1 MTSLTRFSRNKEMMG
16 NRRSL
21 IGRNSTRSLRDL
33 GGPTLPPPLHRAAK
47 NRGPRSDLTDVQ
59 VVCNHSWLSMR
70 FCENLF
76 RFCVNGH
83 GATMIP
89 NIRIGLIFDYDTG
102 YCRGVLKGIKQYAE
116 AMRHWVL
123 MPVIADPRAVRAL
136 GKLKVDGLISWL
148 FRSSIAALASALERP
163 WVSVCGVVP
172 DEQIPRVGPDDFLMG
187 QLAAEHLLGC
197 GIRRFAFIGH
207 TYHAGSDRRE
217 AGFRQTIERAGYS
230 LDHYHEHG
238 PRLFKSTTQGWA
250 PNRSFRRWV
259 LTLPRQ
265 VGVATFYDFL
275 GLQLSEACREA
286 GLRVPEDVAIVGM
299 GNDDLLCDFAR
310 PSLSSVA
317 VATEQIGYQ
326 AAALLDRLMNGHA
339 PPAQPILV
347 PPPGVVARQSS
358 DVLAIDDD
366 DVAAALR
373 LIRDA
378 SHRPIRVADLLRKI
392 PVSRRLLERKFR
404 KVLSRGIS
412 EEIRRVHVERAKSL
426 LAGTDVAMS
435 ALAVSAG
442 FSNASH
448 LSIVFRQA
456 TGLTPTAYRSQF
468 RGRAHPHAVERG

>member
-1 MTSLTRFSRNKEMMG
+1 MTRNV
-16 NRRSL
+16 
-21 IGRNSTRSLRDL
+21 
-33 GGPTLPPPLHRAAK
+33 H
-47 NRGPRSDLTDVQ
+47 
-59 VVCNHSWLSMR
+59 
-70 FCENLF
+70 
-76 RFCVNGH
+76 
-83 GATMIP
+83 
-89 NIRIGLIFDYDTG
+89 IGLIFDYDTG
-102 YCRGVLKGIKQYAE
+102 YCRGVLRGIKQYAE

-123 MPVIADPRAVRAL
+123 VPVVADPRAVRAL
-136 GKLKVDGLISWL
+136 GKLNVDGLISWL
-148 FRSSIAALASALERP
+148 FRRSVAAVARSLEKP
-163 WVSVCGVVP
+163 WVSVCGVLS
-172 DEQIPRVGPDDFLMG
+172 DDQIPRVGPDDFLMG
-187 QLAAEHLLGC
+187 QLAALHLLGC

-207 TYHAGSDRRE
+207 TYHAGADRRE

-230 LDHYHEHG
+230 LDYYHEHG

-259 LTLPRQ
+259 LSLPTQ
-265 VGVATFYDFL
+265 VGVAAVYDFL

-299 GNDDLLCDFAR
+299 GNDDLLCEFAR

-317 VATEQIGYQ
+317 VANELIGYR
-326 AAALLDRLMNGHA
+326 AAALLDHLMKGHA
-339 PPAQPILV
+339 PPPGPILV

-358 DVLAIDDD
+358 DVLAIGDD

-373 LIRDA
+373 WIRAA
-378 SHRPIRVADLLRKI
+378 SHRPIRVDDLLRDI

-404 KVLSRGIS
+404 RILGRGIS

-426 LAGTDVAMS
+426 LAGTDLAMS

-456 TGLTPTAYRSQF
+456 TAQTPTAYRSQF
-468 RGRAHPHAVERG
+468 RGRTHALIVGSDRDAIPEQSRSSPEQADL